1 MTSLRSRAV
10 RWFGTSLR
18 RRLLLWL
25 LPVTMLVGLLASGA
39 TYIGALA
46 ELDDLLND
54 QLKAIARHVTVDREG
69 RLGLDGRKDK
79 KERLTGEESH
89 GVLVQV
95 WENGK
100 LEFSSNPNA
109 SLPAPQQTGLVDLTI
124 DGRTWHT
131 FVSRNGD
138 TQVRVA
144 QVKLARWAAL
154 AEIAVHLFWPV
165 LSLVPV
171 LALFLWFGIGYG
183 LKPLRRIAASL
194 GRRNANNME
203 RIETSDMPSEVG
215 PLVGAI
221 NDLLTRLEHAFTAQK
236 HFIADAAHELR
247 TPIMGLSIQAEL
259 LDQASTDEE
268 RRDITKQIQTGTRRL
283 AHLAEQLL
291 TLARVDP
298 EGGDL
303 SMTRIDL
310 RDLARSVV
318 GDRSHVAE
326 ANGVDLGLVAEASV
340 RVHGNADG
348 LRMLLNNL
356 VDNAIRYAGARAC
369 VDVIVRLNGAEPI
382 LEVCDNGPG
391 IPEAERARVWERFYR
406 GNGHRATGSGLGLSI
421 VRRIAEQH
429 RAAVS
434 LHTGPD
440 DRGLLVRVC
449 FPA

>member
-1 MTSLRSRAV
+1 MTSPHSRAA
-10 RWFGTSLR
+10 RWFRTSLR
-18 RRLLLWL
+18 RRLLMWL
-25 LPVTMLVGLLASGA
+25 LPVTVFVGVLASGA

-54 QLKAIARHVTVDREG
+54 QLKAIARHVSVDTGG
-69 RLGLDGRKDK
+69 RLALNGRKDK
-79 KERLTGEESH
+79 NERLTGEESH

-124 DGRTWHT
+124 DGQTWHT

-138 TQVRVA
+138 TQIRVA

-183 LKPLRRIAASL
+183 LKPLRRIAAGL
-194 GRRNANNME
+194 ARRNASNME
-203 RIETSDMPSEVG
+203 RIDTNSMPGEVK
-215 PLVGAI
+215 PLVDAI
-221 NDLLTRLEHAFTAQK
+221 NDLLTRLDHAFTAQK

-259 LDQASTDEE
+259 LDQAANAEE
-268 RRDITKQIQTGTRRL
+268 RRNITRQIQTGTQRL

-298 EGGDL
+298 EAGEL
-303 SMTRIDL
+303 SMNNVDL
-310 RDLARSVV
+310 RELARSVV
-318 GDRSHVAE
+318 GDRSHLAE
-326 ANGVDLGLVAEASV
+326 THGVDLGLLADASIT
-340 RVHGNADG
+340 VHGNADG

-356 VDNAIRYAGARAC
+356 VDNAIRYAGAQAC
-369 VDVIVRLNGAEPI
+369 VDVIVRRNGAERI

-391 IPEAERARVWERFYR
+391 IPEAERTRVWERFYR
-406 GNGHRATGSGLGLSI
+406 TNGNRATGSGLGLSI
-421 VRRIAEQH
+421 VQRIAEQH

-440 DRGLLVRVC
+440 GRGLLVRVC
-449 FPA
+449 FPV